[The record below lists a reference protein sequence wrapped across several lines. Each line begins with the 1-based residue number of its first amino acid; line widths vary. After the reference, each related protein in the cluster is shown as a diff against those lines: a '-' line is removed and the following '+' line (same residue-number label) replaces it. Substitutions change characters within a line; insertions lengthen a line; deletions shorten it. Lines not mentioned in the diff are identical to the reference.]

1 MTDNL
6 ARVVEPAPATRIASA
21 KRALA
26 IESDGLQE
34 LIGELDGELGRNFE
48 SAVELMRNAR
58 GRIILTGIG
67 KSGHIARKIAATL
80 ASTGTPAIFV
90 HPAEA
95 SHGDLGMIAHDDV
108 IVMISNSGESL
119 ELKDILAYSRRFKVP
134 LVAITSKAASTVAT
148 ESDVALV
155 LPKAREACPIGLAPT
170 TSTLLQLALGD
181 ALAIALLED
190 KGFSARDFH
199 MFHPGGR
206 LGAALTHVRDIMH
219 KAPLLPLVPP
229 DMPMS
234 AALVVMTEKSL
245 GCLGVVDEA
254 GQLIG
259 IITDGDLRR
268 HMSRDLVDLSAA
280 SVMTTAPRTIDPGAL
295 ASEALE
301 QLNSRKITSL
311 FVVDEES
318 RPIGL
323 IHIHDLLRLGVS

>member
-1 MTDNL
+1 MSQNL
-6 ARVVEPAPATRIASA
+6 ARKIDHSPATRIASA
-21 KRALA
+21 KRALE
-26 IESDGLQE
+26 IESRGLGE
-34 LIGELDGELGRNFE
+34 LIVQLDGDLGQNF
-48 SAVELMRNAR
+48 AVAVDLLRRAR

-90 HPAEA
+90 HPSEA
-95 SHGDLGMIAHDDV
+95 SHGDLGMIARDDA
-108 IVMISNSGESL
+108 IVMISNSGESS

-134 LVAITSKAASTVAT
+134 LVAITAKAASTVAT
-148 ESDVALV
+148 EADIALI
-155 LPKAREACPIGLAPT
+155 LPQAAEACPIGLAPT

-190 KGFSARDFH
+190 KGFSAHDFL

-206 LGAALTHVRDIMH
+206 LGAALTHVSDIMH
-219 KAPLLPLVPP
+219 KPPSLPLVPP
-229 DMPMS
+229 GTLMS

-245 GCLGVVDEA
+245 GCLGIVDAAER
-254 GQLIG
+254 LIG

-268 HMSRDLVDLSAA
+268 HMSKDLLDLNVA
-280 SVMTTAPRTIDPGAL
+280 SVMTTAPRTIEPDTL

-301 QLNSRKITSL
+301 QLNSREITSL
-311 FVVDEES
+311 FVVDEDT

>member
-1 MTDNL
+1 MTNNL
-6 ARVVEPAPATRIASA
+6 ARKIAHSPETKIASA
-21 KRALA
+21 KRALS
-26 IESDGLQE
+26 IESDGLKE
-34 LIGELDGELGRNFE
+34 LIAQLDGDLGRSFAA
-48 SAVELMRNAR
+48 AVELMRNAR

-67 KSGHIARKIAATL
+67 KSGHIARKVAATL
-80 ASTGTPAIFV
+80 ASTGTPSMFV

-108 IVMISNSGESL
+108 IVMVSNSGESL
-119 ELKDILAYSRRFKVP
+119 ELKNILAYSRRFKVP
-134 LVAITSKAASTVAT
+134 LVAITSKATSTIAT
-148 ESDVALV
+148 EADIALI
-155 LPKAREACPIGLAPT
+155 LPQAKEACPIGLAPT

-219 KAPLLPLVPP
+219 KPPRLPLVPP
-229 DMPMS
+229 DTLMS
-234 AALVVMTEKSL
+234 AALVVMTEKSM
-245 GCLGVVDEA
+245 GCLGIVDA
-254 GQLIG
+254 SDRLIG

-268 HMSRDLVDLSAA
+268 HMSKDLLDLQAA
-280 SVMTTAPRTIDPGAL
+280 SVMTTAPRTIDAGAL

-311 FVVDEES
+311 FVVDDDT